1 MGTGIRSIP
10 KSFRVLAAVAIV
22 LALVYPLVEALD
34 TSAVTDGD
42 FELEALTILFV
53 FGIFVALI
61 RLVLLAIRLMLL
73 GHSLAMTAE
82 RIWLRDF
89 RPILLFVHPP
99 GLVALRI

>member
-1 MGTGIRSIP
+1 MGIARSIP

-22 LALVYPLVEALD
+22 LALLYPLVEALD
-34 TSAVTDGD
+34 TSAVTDGN
-42 FELEALTILFV
+42 FELDALTVLFV

-73 GHSLAMTAE
+73 GLSLAMNAE
-82 RIWLRDF
+82 RVWFREF

-99 GLVALRI
+99 GCVPLRI

>member
-1 MGTGIRSIP
+1 MGRVIRSIP

-22 LALVYPLVEALD
+22 LALVYPVVEALD

-42 FELEALTILFV
+42 FELAVLTILFV

-73 GHSLAMTAE
+73 GHSLAMSAE
-82 RIWLRDF
+82 RIWFREF

-99 GLVALRI
+99 GLVPLRI